1 LEFQGLKLDA
11 DVLNTFSDAVRGG
24 AAEGLQANNTKVM
37 TRENMMVLLREMGKT
52 DCVEGDCEVE
62 TARSIGA
69 DFVISGLVVHIETSY
84 VVTLKLHETK
94 DGGLLA
100 TDTVQAPTQL
110 EMLVQ
115 LREHGQKLVAKKILP
130 LPADEGKVS
139 VLKPVG
145 EPPQPQPARTQPIA
159 VAPPVVEKGAPAAL
173 AISES
178 SPKPSPVNN
187 SPGSAWRTVGVLT
200 MIVGAGAVGGG
211 VYFGLRAKSIADELT
226 SRKTFSASKD
236 DEGKLAHTLQ
246 YVGYGVGGAAMAG
259 GLLMVLLG
267 GSESQI
273 SLAPQLTSQYA
284 GLSLQVPVR

>member
-1 LEFQGLKLDA
+1 LAVLEFQGLKLDA

-145 EPPQPQPARTQPIA
+145 EPP
-159 VAPPVVEKGAPAAL
+159 
-173 AISES
+173 
-178 SPKPSPVNN
+178 
-187 SPGSAWRTVGVLT
+187 
-200 MIVGAGAVGGG
+200 
-211 VYFGLRAKSIADELT
+211 
-226 SRKTFSASKD
+226 
-236 DEGKLAHTLQ
+236 
-246 YVGYGVGGAAMAG
+246 
-259 GLLMVLLG
+259 
-267 GSESQI
+267 
-273 SLAPQLTSQYA
+273 
-284 GLSLQVPVR
+284 